1 MRKLLSML
9 LVMTMVISLSA
20 CASKSSDTSTGTKDT
35 VSKSTSTDSAK
46 ESDAAAT
53 TDTADSDV
61 SAELTFTWWGNQTR
75 NERTQ
80 AALDLY
86 TTNNPGITFDVQ
98 PAEWS
103 DYWTKL
109 ATASAGKSLPDLVQ
123 MDYKYLEQYV
133 ANDLLVD
140 LTPYVESG
148 LLDVSNVDEGILSSG
163 ASGDGLYAI
172 CAGINAPALLYNK
185 TLLDEAG
192 ITVKDNMTL
201 TEFIDLSREIYEKIG
216 IKTNI
221 AYNNG
226 ENFIEYTMRSQGYV
240 LFEADKLGVKDA
252 ADLEVFFDLYETG
265 IEEGWHL
272 NPSVF
277 AEITIGSVEQEPLV
291 YYSSP
296 ETQSWCAF
304 AYSNQLTAMKA
315 AAPEGVEIGI
325 STWPAENP
333 SAANYLKPSQFF
345 SVSSDSKNPEEA
357 VKVLNYLLNSVE
369 CNEVLLGER
378 GVPASTEVAATIS
391 PLMDDISQQ
400 VITYINNVVTP
411 NSSAINPASPDG
423 TSEVLEA
430 IDSLEAKVLY
440 GEMTAADAA
449 AQLLK
454 QGNAIL
460 AK

>member
-9 LVMTMVISLSA
+9 LVLTMVISLAA
-20 CASKSSDTSTGTKDT
+20 CASKSSDTLTD
-35 VSKSTSTDSAK
+35 TSTDTNDTTSEFASTDAAT
-46 ESDAAAT
+46 ESDAAA
-53 TDTADSDV
+53 SDV

-201 TEFIDLSREIYEKIG
+201 TEFVDLSREIYEKTG
-216 IKTNI
+216 VKTNI

-226 ENFIEYTMRSQGYV
+226 ENFIEYTMRSQGHV
-240 LFEADKLGVKDA
+240 LFEADKLGVEDT
-252 ADLEVFFDLYETG
+252 ADLEVFFDLYAAG
-265 IEEGWHL
+265 IKEGWHL
-272 NPSVF
+272 NPNVF

-291 YYSSP
+291 YNSSP

-304 AYSNQLTAMKA
+304 NYSNQLTAMQA

-325 STWPAENP
+325 TTWPAENP
-333 SAANYLKPSQFF
+333 STANYLKPSQFF
-345 SVSSDSKNPEEA
+345 SVSSDSENPEEA

-378 GVPASTEVAATIS
+378 GVPASTEVSAAIS

-400 VITYINNVVTP
+400 VITYINDVVTP

-423 TSEVLEA
+423 TSEVLEV

-449 AQLLK
+449 TQLLE